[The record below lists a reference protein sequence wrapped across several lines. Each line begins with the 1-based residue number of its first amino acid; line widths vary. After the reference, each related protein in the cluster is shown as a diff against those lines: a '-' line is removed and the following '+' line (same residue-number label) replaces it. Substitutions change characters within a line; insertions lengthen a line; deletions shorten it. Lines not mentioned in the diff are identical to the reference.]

1 VITKT
6 LKDGPK
12 DELASPRD
20 VQGSRQRRL
29 TSLQDAQRLLGER
42 YMPPGRCHVFA
53 SFTSLNLHGDA
64 KDVERRTGR
73 FPDVYIQRGRSEVNY
88 RYERNFSLRIGPQNA
103 KGSYPGK
110 MHGAIPSVATRSQDT
125 ARREGFAFSNW
136 RSTH

>member
-1 VITKT
+1 VIAKT

-42 YMPPGRCHVFA
+42 YMLPGRCHVFA

-73 FPDVYIQRGRSEVNY
+73 FPDVYSVTTVPSALATKYIVFLHLHSRVLREV
-88 RYERNFSLRIGPQNA
+88 LPQDQYDIVKNL
-103 KGSYPGK
+103 K
-110 MHGAIPSVATRSQDT
+110 HL
-125 ARREGFAFSNW
+125 
-136 RSTH
+136 